1 MTLKNWGAVKKETV
15 SGAGA
20 EAVSGSWHKSKRSS
34 QITGRA
40 ICSHARRGCSPRHG
54 STLLFL
60 PCPLTQADNSNRR
73 VQILDGADGRFLAKV
88 CGVGGKGCQASGEPG
103 TASLSKLPIGAG
115 NGSTDIAHCTVQ
127 PVSLLAL
134 PAHGSPAPP

>member
-73 VQILDGADGRFLAKV
+73 VQILDGADGSFLAKV
-88 CGVGGKGCQASGEPG
+88 CVCVWVLVCVCAVGWWDGGRGSWEASFW
-103 TASLSKLPIGAG
+103 LP
-115 NGSTDIAHCTVQ
+115 
-127 PVSLLAL
+127 
-134 PAHGSPAPP
+134 